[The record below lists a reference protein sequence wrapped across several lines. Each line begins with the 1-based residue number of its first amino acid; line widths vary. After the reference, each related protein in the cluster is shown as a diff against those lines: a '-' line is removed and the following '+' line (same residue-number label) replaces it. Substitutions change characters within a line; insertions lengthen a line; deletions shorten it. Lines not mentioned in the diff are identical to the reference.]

1 MFYLLFQRADNLKI
15 SFNINLHQRIF
26 EMIIQADTIDS
37 IGNSFRDRFQVVLI
51 IGVLNMTQEFGS
63 FPGEEFS
70 SPK

>member
-1 MFYLLFQRADNLKI
+1 
-15 SFNINLHQRIF
+15 
-26 EMIIQADTIDS
+26 MIIQADTIDS